1 MRLLLCMVLT
11 ATSLSVS
18 AAGAAPSVKP
28 EGAAASSAKSRPKT
42 GQGPKKAIE
51 NSVSFVVLSQ
61 QADRE
66 VHAKQLDKAKKTAE
80 EIAKLANAEPEAE
93 TKGRIEAEVH
103 QIRAE
108 IAILQ
113 ADWGLAEQELMA
125 VKKIS
130 SSFAGNEGTGHFD
143 DLITLIRQRQGK
155 LHFGPKEAPE
165 IDAELAVK
173 TQLRALQVAI
183 EEYAR
188 EHKDQYPTKIA
199 QLTRGYLDKYGGHF
213 TNPFTKK
220 AELPQQLANS
230 ESLEN
235 DTNLGKGKLYYQL
248 TDEGQNYMIFA
259 GGFDG
264 KPIMLE
270 NAKPFILRAEDA
282 PVEPIFHTENNHPHI
297 D

>member
-1 MRLLLCMVLT
+1 MRLLLCIVLS
-11 ATSLSVS
+11 ATSLSFGAVS
-18 AAGAAPSVKP
+18 VASPFKP
-28 EGAAASSAKSRPKT
+28 ESAGSAGKSSQ
-42 GQGPKKAIE
+42 GQKKKIE
-51 NSVSFVVLSQ
+51 NSVSFVILSQ

-66 VHAKQLDKAKKTAE
+66 VHAKQLDKAKKTAD
-80 EIAKLANAEPEAE
+80 EISKLADAEPEAE

-103 QIRAE
+103 QIKAE
-108 IAILQ
+108 IAIMQ
-113 ADWGLAEQELMA
+113 ADWSVAEQELLA

-130 SSFAGNEGTGHFD
+130 SGFAGNEGTGHFD

-155 LHFGPKEAPE
+155 LHFGPKLAPE

-173 TQLRALQVAI
+173 TQLRALQIAI

-188 EHKDQYPTKIA
+188 EHNDQYPTKIA
-199 QLTRGYLDKYGGHF
+199 QLARGYLDKYGGHF

-220 AELPQQLANS
+220 AELPQLASS
-230 ESLEN
+230 EPLEK
-235 DTNLGKGKLYYQL
+235 DTTLGKGKLFYKL

-259 GGFDG
+259 GGFDD
-264 KPIMLE
+264 KPIMFE
-270 NAKPFILRAEDA
+270 NGKPFILRAEDA

>member
-1 MRLLLCMVLT
+1 MKLLRCLVLT
-11 ATSLSVS
+11 AISLSI
-18 AAGAAPSVKP
+18 GAVCMASPVKP
-28 EGAAASSAKSRPKT
+28 AGSDSSAKPS
-42 GQGPKKAIE
+42 QGPKKKIE

-66 VHAKQLDKAKKTAE
+66 IHLKQLDKAKKTAD
-80 EIAKLANAEPEAE
+80 EIAKMASEESEAE

-103 QIRAE
+103 QIKAE

-113 ADWGLAEQELMA
+113 SDWSLAEQELMA

-130 SSFAGNEGTGHFD
+130 SGFAGDEGTGHFD

-155 LHFGPKEAPE
+155 LRFGPKEAPE

-188 EHKDQYPTKIA
+188 EHKDQYPAKIA
-199 QLTRGYLDKYGGHF
+199 LLNKGYLDKYGGHF

-230 ESLEN
+230 ESVEN

-259 GGFDG
+259 GGFNG
-264 KPIMLE
+264 KPIVFE
-270 NAKPFILRAEDA
+270 NGTPFILKAEDA

>member
-1 MRLLLCMVLT
+1 MKLLHCVVLT
-11 ATSLSVS
+11 S
-18 AAGAAPSVKP
+18 ALLALNAVDVNCKAAPAGS
-28 EGAAASSAKSRPKT
+28 GASAKS
-42 GQGPKKAIE
+42 GVGAKKVIE

-66 VHAKQLDKAKKTAE
+66 VHAKQLDKAKRTAE
-80 EIAKLANAEPEAE
+80 EIAKMAAAESEAE
-93 TKGRIEAEVH
+93 TKGRMEAEVH
-103 QIRAE
+103 EIRAE
-108 IAILQ
+108 VAILQ
-113 ADWGLAEQELMA
+113 ADWSLAEQELVS

-130 SSFAGNEGTGHFD
+130 AGFAGNEGTGHFD

-155 LHFGPKEAPE
+155 FHFGPKEAPE

-188 EHKDQYPTKIA
+188 EHKDQYPSKIA
-199 QLTRGYLDKYGGHF
+199 SITHAYLDKYGGHF

-220 AELPQQLANS
+220 SELPQQLANS
-230 ESLEN
+230 ESVEK
-235 DTNLGKGKLYYQL
+235 DTNLGKGKLFYKL
-248 TDEGQNYMIFA
+248 TDDGQNYMVFA

-264 KPIMLE
+264 KPILFE
-270 NAKPFILRAEDA
+270 NGAPFILRAEDA

>member
-1 MRLLLCMVLT
+1 MRLLLCIVLT
-11 ATSLSVS
+11 ATSLNV
-18 AAGAAPSVKP
+18 GAVCLASPVKP
-28 EGAAASSAKSRPKT
+28 ESAQSSTKSS
-42 GQGPKKAIE
+42 QGPKKKIE
-51 NSVSFVVLSQ
+51 SSVSFVVLSQ
-61 QADRE
+61 QADKE
-66 VHAKQLDKAKKTAE
+66 VHAKQLDKAKKTAD

-108 IAILQ
+108 VAILQ
-113 ADWGLAEQELMA
+113 SDWSLAEQELVS

-130 SSFAGNEGTGHFD
+130 SGFAGNEGTGHFD

-199 QLTRGYLDKYGGHF
+199 QLTRGYLDKYGGRF
-213 TNPFTKK
+213 SNPFTKK
-220 AELPQQLANS
+220 AELPQQLTNS

-235 DTNLGKGKLYYQL
+235 DTTLGKGKLFYKL
-248 TDEGQNYMIFA
+248 INEGQNYMIFA

-264 KPIMLE
+264 KPIMFE
-270 NAKPFILRAEDA
+270 NGQLFILRAEDA
-282 PVEPIFHTENNHPHI
+282 PVEPFFHTENNHPHI